1 MKGSIQFRTLSLHVV
16 ALLAACF
23 SLWRAPNVFGV
34 VPPPDGGYPNFTTA
48 EGTNALKNL
57 TTGVGNTAIGWYSLF
72 SDATAGFNTGVGAG
86 TLVLN
91 TADANTATGTAAL
104 LLNTTGRRNTANG
117 TATLVDNST
126 GEDITAVGAFALNA
140 NTASGNT
147 AVGSSALLNNTTGG
161 TVGNVAGLDV
171 GPNVA
176 VGYQALENNTLGSA
190 NTAVGYRALQNFTT
204 GPSGGSEQLGLCTAV
219 GFQALANA
227 TGNGI
232 ANSGFGY
239 QALMSNTSGE
249 FNTAV
254 GLRAL
259 LGNTTGTGNTAN
271 GADALNNNTTG
282 RDNTAIG
289 VGALSLSSAVNDNTA
304 IGAFALLSNSTGQQ
318 NTAIGSA
325 ALRHNGGGSFNTAIG
340 FDALIDNTT
349 GGNNTAVGTTALVNN
364 IGGQANTAMGYFALF
379 DNTAGNGNTAL
390 GNHAGEHLTGSGN
403 VCIGDI
409 VGGVAGQSNVTRI
422 RNIGSTPIIDG
433 TSVVVSST
441 GGLGDGI
448 LGIPSSSRR
457 YKEDIQSMDRAS
469 ERLFALKPVTFRA
482 KRDSGSTRIKH
493 YGLIAEDVATID
505 PDLVVYNP
513 DGTPE
518 TLRFNSINA
527 MLLNEFLK
535 EHEAFLEEE
544 RKIEQQERKIQVQ
557 ESTITQLRK
566 EMEIVEA
573 HVKEEDAKIQ
583 RISHQIELTGGAGMV
598 ADSGK

>member
-57 TTGVGNTAIGWYSLF
+57 TTAVGNTAIGWYSLF
-72 SDATAGFNTGVGAG
+72 SDATGGFNTGVGAG

-161 TVGNVAGLDV
+161 TVGNVGGVDV

-176 VGYQALENNTLGSA
+176 VGYQALESNTLGSA

-204 GPSGGSEQLGLCTAV
+204 GGSGGSEQLGLCTAV
-219 GFQALANA
+219 GFQALAN
-227 TGNGI
+227 TTGI

-249 FNTAV
+249 FNTAI

-271 GADALNNNTTG
+271 GADALNNNATG
-282 RDNTAIG
+282 RYNTAIG
-289 VGALSLSSAVNDNTA
+289 VSALSFSSAANDNTA

-318 NTAIGSA
+318 NTAIGSE

-340 FDALIDNTT
+340 
-349 GGNNTAVGTTALVNN
+349 TTALVNN
-364 IGGQANTAMGYFALF
+364 VGGQANTAMGYFALF
-379 DNTAGNGNTAL
+379 DNTAGNGNTAF

-403 VCIGDI
+403 VCIGDT

-433 TSVVVSST
+433 TSVVISST
-441 GGLGDGI
+441 GGIGDGI

-457 YKEDIQSMDRAS
+457 YKEDIKSMDNAS
-469 ERLFALKPVTFRA
+469 ETLFALKPVTFRT
-482 KRDSGSTRIKH
+482 KRNIDQSHVKH

-518 TLRFNSINA
+518 TLRFNAINA

-535 EHEAFLEEE
+535 EHKTVQEL
-544 RKIEQQERKIQVQ
+544 KSTVLEQQSIVVQQRESFERRLADQ
-557 ESTITQLRK
+557 EKQIKALMSTVEKVNAQLEVNNSAPRVTAN
-566 EMEIVEA
+566 E
-573 HVKEEDAKIQ
+573 
-583 RISHQIELTGGAGMV
+583 R
-598 ADSGK
+598 